1 MNQPPN
7 RQTRPLGGIYPNRG
21 DTFTSSRP
29 GGMAKATQPLNQSP
43 EALQAAVSKRVSEI
57 NQELPNIRDLLKL
70 FSPYVRILE
79 LAEQLQEFSPE
90 EIEEA
95 LIEPE
100 PLIEEPPV
108 PMEEPI
114 LISEDSTD
122 EPLESPETELEI
134 APEVEP
140 VPIIEMTGVRKLL
153 WDFNL
158 MPENQEM
165 AIKIAARL
173 RQAPRIKQRAQVTI
187 FQFNDAAE
195 SYQNACQVINAV
207 FDSTPPEA
215 WGLLEQIGIERLKG
229 KAYAINGFYD
239 HFKEDPV
246 LGKLF
251 PPPHFSP
258 VQITPNLSGQRAPA
272 TTPLPETALPPP
284 KPEPKKGL
292 FGNLK
297 GFLGK

>member
-7 RQTRPLGGIYPNRG
+7 RQTRPLGGVYPNRG

-29 GGMAKATQPLNQSP
+29 GGLVKATQPLNQSP
-43 EALQAAVSKRVSEI
+43 EALQAAVSKRISEI

-70 FSPYVRILE
+70 FAPYVRILE
-79 LAEQLQEFSPE
+79 LAEQLLAFTPE

-95 LIEPE
+95 LTEPE
-100 PLIEEPPV
+100 PPIEPQLEPEEPSIV
-108 PMEEPI
+108 T
-114 LISEDSTD
+114 SEDSTD
-122 EPLESPETELEI
+122 EPSEPLETEPEIPLEI
-134 APEVEP
+134 EPTPVVEL
-140 VPIIEMTGVRKLL
+140 TGARKLF

-173 RQAPRIKQRAQVTI
+173 RQSPRLNQRAQVTI
-187 FQFNDAAE
+187 FQYNDAAQN
-195 SYQNACQVINAV
+195 YQSACQVISTV
-207 FDSTPPEA
+207 FDSTPDEGWA
-215 WGLLEQIGIERLKG
+215 LLEQIGIERLKG

-297 GFLGK
+297 GLLGK